1 MPDDD
6 KPRDYHRQPSY
17 TLRPADE
24 EQRARWERRIA
35 ALKIGFTK
43 WARELLDKDAGDEYE
58 DDRTNG

>member
-43 WARELLDKDAGDEYE
+43 WARELLDKDAEVDDE
-58 DDRTNG
+58 